1 MDKPLSEDAIIGLN
15 VARLRESS
23 GLSMDMLAAKMRDEG
38 NKWSR
43 STVFKIEHGE
53 RSLKYS
59 ESVDL
64 FSCLGLDPTVD
75 LFELSIIPEGQQIEE
90 SYSTTIE
97 FFEYVFM
104 AAEIAYRSRGILFDE
119 LKNCKDSDN
128 ESLNESKNLVSA
140 TVFDQ
145 FVKDLDTFLEKKVV
159 PDYLITYGT
168 ELMSRSEAKDI
179 VRKRFEG
186 VKSIRELRLVE
197 KESSGE

>member
-128 ESLNESKNLVSA
+128 ESLNEAKNLVSA